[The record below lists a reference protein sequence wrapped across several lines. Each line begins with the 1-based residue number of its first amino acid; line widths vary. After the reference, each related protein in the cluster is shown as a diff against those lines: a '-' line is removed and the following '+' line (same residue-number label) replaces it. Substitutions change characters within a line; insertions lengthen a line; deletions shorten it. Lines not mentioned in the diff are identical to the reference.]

1 MVQRLDEVMT
11 TDPVTLPADASV
23 REAAQKMRTRD
34 IGNVLVLDGDELR
47 GIVTDRDI
55 VVRAVADRDDLSGC
69 NLRDVC
75 TSQLVTATPDE
86 DVDTAIARMRDNAV
100 RRIAIVDNGRP
111 VGVFSLGDAALEK
124 DSDSALGDIS
134 AATAN
139 T

>member
-1 MVQRLDEVMT
+1 MVQRLEEVMT
-11 TDPVTLPADASV
+11 SDPVTLPADAPV
-23 REAAQKMRTRD
+23 REAARRMRERD
-34 IGNVLVLDGDELR
+34 IGNVLVLDGDELC

-55 VVRAVADRDDLSGC
+55 VVRAVADQDDLSDC
-69 NLRDVC
+69 HLRDVC
-75 TSQLVTATPDE
+75 SPELVTAAPDE
-86 DVDTAIARMRDNAV
+86 AVDTAIARMRENAV